1 MYMIKPSQKNL
12 EFNLTQTSAIFN
24 TILDSIRYSLQ
35 NYRLMVSRVSIQ
47 TLSPCSDYQQ
57 VNNLFLKSPFLPNLG
72 AIGKSILTH
81 CEKKAKS
88 YNERVEYFKVT
99 FHIV

>member
-1 MYMIKPSQKNL
+1 MYMIKLSKKKKNQ

-35 NYRLMVSRVSIQ
+35 HYRLMVSRVSIQ

-57 VNNLFLKSPFLPNLG
+57 FNNLFLKSPFLPNLG

-81 CEKKAKS
+81 CEQDVFVKHKCP
-88 YNERVEYFKVT
+88 R
-99 FHIV
+99 